1 MLTKIHRLDALDF
14 QGKTLE
20 LAGTALS
27 KAKCVR
33 FDIDLSI
40 AYQLVFAKPDPC
52 PCDCPIFANENY

>member
-1 MLTKIHRLDALDF
+1 MSNFTCLQKSENEIHARLDALDF

-33 FDIDLSI
+33 FDVDLSI
-40 AYQLVFAKPDPC
+40 VYQLVFA
-52 PCDCPIFANENY
+52 FENY